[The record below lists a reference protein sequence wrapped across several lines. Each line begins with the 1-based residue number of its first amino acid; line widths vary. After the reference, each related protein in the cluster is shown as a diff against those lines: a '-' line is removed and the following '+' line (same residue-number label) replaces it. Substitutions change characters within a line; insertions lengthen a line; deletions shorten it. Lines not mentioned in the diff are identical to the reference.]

1 MTQRGADAAAD
12 SIAAATTACPSV
24 ARMSAGDLGEVA
36 TYLPGRRVEGVRIS
50 DDGVEV
56 HVVARWDVSLPAAA
70 DEIREALKRV
80 VGDLPVSVFIDDVE
94 TPESGGHLGK

>member
-1 MTQRGADAAAD
+1 MMQRGADAAAD
-12 SIAAATTACPSV
+12 SIAAATTACRSV

-36 TYLPGRRVEGVRIS
+36 TYLPGRRVEGVRMT

-70 DEIREALKRV
+70 DEIRDALKPV
-80 VGDLPVSVFIDDVE
+80 VGDLPVSVFIDDVD
-94 TPESGGHLGK
+94 TPEAAGRG